1 MKKNVFISVLV
12 FALGLLFSP
21 AAVRAAEPEIKSPEK
36 TAEKVEVKED
46 EKEKAEIPK
55 KADLQKEAEADV
67 NDAVNDDDDADDADE
82 DAAVL
87 YLKAQSLL
95 ENDIVQKAEDEFKTI
110 IKNYSGTWWAEL
122 SYVKLAGIEMK
133 SGKSASA
140 IELLNDFSEK
150 YKESLLKEKAD
161 YSLCIAYI
169 LNKDKKRAK
178 KTIKRFIKKYP
189 DSKKMKEVKKLLK
202 EL

>member
-1 MKKNVFISVLV
+1 MKKNVFILALV

-36 TAEKVEVKED
+36 TAEKAEVKEED
-46 EKEKAEIPK
+46 NEAKEIPE
-55 KADLQKEAEADV
+55 KADLKKEEAADV
-67 NDAVNDDDDADDADE
+67 DDEDDADE

-95 ENDIVQKAEDEFKTI
+95 ENDITRKAEDEFKTI

-178 KTIKRFIKKYP
+178 KTIKGFIKEYP
-189 DSKKMKEVKKLLK
+189 NSKKMKEVKKLLK

>member
-1 MKKNVFISVLV
+1 MKKIIFVLAV
-12 FALGLLFSP
+12 GFAFGLLFSP

-36 TAEKVEVKED
+36 TAEKAEVKED
-46 EKEKAEIPK
+46 EKEKEDVPE
-55 KADLQKEAEADV
+55 KADLEKDEV
-67 NDAVNDDDDADDADE
+67 DDYDADE
-82 DAAVL
+82 DAAIL

-95 ENDIVQKAEDEFKTI
+95 ENEITRKAEDEFKTI
-110 IKNYSGTWWAEL
+110 IKNYSLTWWAEL
-122 SYVKLAGIEMK
+122 SCVKLAGIEMK
-133 SGKSASA
+133 SGRNASA

-150 YKESLLKEKAD
+150 YPQSFLKEKADYSLCIEKAD

-178 KTIKRFIKKYP
+178 KTIKGFIKKYP
-189 DSKKMKEVKKLLK
+189 DSKKIKEVKKLLK